1 MVMPVSSAASGTA
14 ASTGASSGSIA
25 PPAGLPQSGL
35 RLAHEQQPS
44 ILIPRQ
50 HGDGGEQHE
59 VVSDAVAQ
67 RTQIW
72 EMPAIASVSARSR
85 SPPSPLAGARSRV
98 RLSASA
104 RDRRATRKNV
114 AHDDS

>member
-72 EMPAIASVSARSR
+72 
-85 SPPSPLAGARSRV
+85 GD
-98 RLSASA
+98 A
-104 RDRRATRKNV
+104 RDRERIGPLAITALPARRC
-114 AHDDS
+114 A